1 MNANFFCLIS
11 FFFVKI
17 NDYKNTIEQFEK
29 RKKICFNILVQHE
42 LEKLIEKIK
51 QKKVKSKT

>member
-29 RKKICFNILVQHE
+29 RKKKINILVQHE
-42 LEKLIEKIK
+42 LEKLIEKKIK